1 MYLPETYYLVCREQ
15 HKDRLREI
23 EHQRLLRIAKL
34 EPSLSKKL
42 YRKAIRWLG
51 IQMVKWG
58 AKLQNYD
65 QTAREILTTD
75 VSNHRLK
82 YL

>member
-15 HKDRLREI
+15 HNDRLREI
-23 EHQRLLRIAKL
+23 EHQRLLRMVKL
-34 EPSLSKKL
+34 ETGLSKKL
-42 YRKAIRWLG
+42 YREAIRWLG
-51 IQMVKWG
+51 IQMIKWG
-58 AKLQNYD
+58 KKLQNYD